1 MNHSMPGLPVHHQ
14 LLEFTQTHVH
24 RVSDAI
30 HSSVLFNYF
39 HRVCNYHHYLLP
51 EYFHDPQKKIL
62 YLPVLILTIVWQIL
76 LYFLSLWIWLFWTI
90 YIDGIIHYVAF
101 CDWLLSL
108 YIMFSKFNHIITC
121 INTSFFF
128 VIAQYSIIWISHS
141 LCIDY
146 LMDIWFVFTFWLLL
160 IMLLLIS
167 MNTFLCKPIFSHP
180 LGVSLELELLSFM
193 IIMFKFTGTKI
204 DN

>member
-1 MNHSMPGLPVHHQ
+1 MNRSTPGLPVHHQ
-14 LLEFTQTHVH
+14 LPEFTQTHVH
-24 RVSDAI
+24 WVGDAI

-39 HRVCNYHHYLLP
+39 HRVVQLSPLSTFRGFP
-51 EYFHDPQKKIL
+51 WSSKKSL

-76 LYFLSLWIWLFWTI
+76 LYFLSLWICLFWTI
-90 YIDGIIHYVAF
+90 YINGIIHYVAF

-108 YIMFSKFNHIITC
+108 YIMFSKFTHIITC
-121 INTSFFF
+121 INTSFLFI
-128 VIAQYSIIWISHS
+128 IAQYSIIWISHS

-146 LMDIWFVFTFWLLL
+146 LMDIWVVFTFWLLW

-167 MNTFLCKPIFSHP
+167 MYTFLCKPIFSHP
-180 LGVSLELELLSFM
+180 LGVSLGLELLSFM
-193 IIMFKFTGTKI
+193 ITMFKFTGTKI

>member
-1 MNHSMPGLPVHHQ
+1 MNHSMPGLPAHHQ

-24 RVSDAI
+24 QVSDAI

-51 EYFHDPQKKIL
+51 EYFHDPQKKSL

-108 YIMFSKFNHIITC
+108 YILLSQQTVLWQMPFSRLEK
-121 INTSFFF
+121 SFFLYNW
-128 VIAQYSIIWISHS
+128 ANSRP
-141 LCIDY
+141 
-146 LMDIWFVFTFWLLL
+146 TFCLTYTTLL
-160 IMLLLIS
+160 
-167 MNTFLCKPIFSHP
+167 
-180 LGVSLELELLSFM
+180 
-193 IIMFKFTGTKI
+193 
-204 DN
+204 